1 MERISVRVAGQGAG
15 VGELTWGQRHIW
27 HPMRLR
33 GSSLSL
39 SAARPVPAGTTV
51 DELVDELRFYVG
63 TYQTMRTRLQF
74 AADGTPQQVV
84 DPEGESPLAVV
95 DAAGDPAAAA
105 RDLVTGFEAVP
116 FDYAQEWP
124 VRAAIVLRDGEPS
137 RLVMTVS
144 HLALDAAAARI
155 MFTSRHGASTPDA
168 RTAPQPLELARIEAG
183 AAVRRHHDAAM
194 GHWEKLLR
202 TAPPEL
208 LAARHPASD
217 PRYGQVSYDSPAI
230 KLAQQVVAVRTG
242 AGTAPVL
249 LAAFAVAL
257 ARVCGTGPLVLQLIV
272 SNRFRPRLARV
283 VAPVS
288 QPGLCAL
295 DVGAMSFDEA
305 VQYAGR
311 RSLAA
316 SKHAYYDR
324 RSLAELIARL
334 TRERGHAPDVA
345 CLYNDRRRDTSGVFD
360 TPTPG
365 PDVIRTA
372 GRGTLTVGPPLE
384 RFNEKLML
392 SVSETDRSVSLL
404 AEADTAYLSA
414 ADMAAL
420 VRQMEAVIVAAAL
433 DPAGSGGAVG

>member
-1 MERISVRVAGQGAG
+1 VEQTSVRVAQEGAG

-39 SAARPVPAGTTV
+39 SAARPLPSGATV
-51 DELVDELRFYVG
+51 EELVDELRFYVG

-74 AADGTPQQVV
+74 TADGTPQQVV
-84 DPEGESPLAVV
+84 DAEGEFPLTVV
-95 DAAGDPAAAA
+95 DAAGGDPAAAA
-105 RDLVTGFEAVP
+105 RGLVTEFEAVP
-116 FDYAQEWP
+116 FDYATQWP
-124 VRAAIVLRDGEPS
+124 VRAAIVVAGGAPS
-137 RLVMTVS
+137 HLVLTVS

-155 MFTSRHGASTPDA
+155 MFTSRHGGSDPCAAP
-168 RTAPQPLELARIEAG
+168 APQPLELARIEAG
-183 AAVRRHHDAAM
+183 AAARRHHDAAM
-194 GHWEKLLR
+194 GHWERILR
-202 TAPPEL
+202 TAPEHL
-208 LAARHPASD
+208 LPARHPAAD

-230 KLAQQVVAVRTG
+230 KLAQQVLAVRTG

-249 LAAFAVAL
+249 LAAYAAAL

-272 SNRFRPRLARV
+272 GNRFRPRLARV

-295 DVGAMSFDEA
+295 EPGGMPFDDL
-305 VQYAGR
+305 VQHAGR

-324 RSLAELIARL
+324 RGLAELIAAV
-334 TRERGHAPDVA
+334 TGEMGYEPDIS

-360 TPTPG
+360 TPAPG
-365 PDVIRTA
+365 PDEVRAAA

-404 AEADTAYLSA
+404 VEADTVYLSTQ
-414 ADMAAL
+414 D
-420 VRQMEAVIVAAAL
+420 MEALAREIEAVLVTAAV
-433 DPAGSGGAVG
+433 DPRR